1 VICYVVGMT
10 KDQLKAVLD
19 RVLTW
24 PAEAQEEA
32 VASLQTIE
40 EELLGAQE
48 ISASDVDALKRSA
61 EDVRAGRFAT
71 DGQVE
76 KVFGRFRRP

>member
-1 VICYVVGMT
+1 MT
-10 KDQLKAVLD
+10 KEQLKAVLD

-24 PAEAQEEA
+24 PPQAQEEA

-40 EELLGAQE
+40 EELLGSHE
-48 ISASDVDALKRSA
+48 ISSADVEALQRSA

-71 DGQVE
+71 DEQVE
-76 KVFGRFRRP
+76 EIFGRFRRA